1 MARTVVFVHGAWVA
15 PACWDSFRS
24 RFESRGY
31 SCLAPAWPYE
41 GRPIEEL
48 RSNPAPELGR
58 VGIPEIVEHHAK
70 VVAAL
75 PEPPVLVGHSFG
87 GLFVQ
92 MLLDRGLGA
101 AGVAIDP
108 APPRGVLPGPHAFR
122 FSLPAV
128 ATWRGWRKVL
138 TIPPDRFAWGFCHT
152 LPEAEQRKIYERHVV
167 PTPGRIFFQAAVG
180 AGTKVNF
187 RNASRAPLLI
197 TAGEL
202 DRAVDARMNRS
213 NFRKYRRSPAV
224 TDFEEFSGR
233 THWLIAGPGWEEVA
247 DVVLDWLDRSG
258 PALTSIPQA
267 DVADGEAVAPGPD

>member
-1 MARTVVFVHGAWVA
+1 MAPSARRASAWSRRRSSGVRT
-15 PACWDSFRS
+15 RS
-24 RFESRGY
+24 
-31 SCLAPAWPYE
+31 
-41 GRPIEEL
+41 
-48 RSNPAPELGR
+48 
-58 VGIPEIVEHHAK
+58 H
-70 VVAAL
+70 
-75 PEPPVLVGHSFG
+75 
-87 GLFVQ
+87 
-92 MLLDRGLGA
+92 
-101 AGVAIDP
+101 
-108 APPRGVLPGPHAFR
+108 
-122 FSLPAV
+122 SLPAV

-224 TDFEEFSGR
+224 TDFEEWSSASARFAEVGR
-233 THWLIAGPGWEEVA
+233 QAGVRAQPVQ
-247 DVVLDWLDRSG
+247 R
-258 PALTSIPQA
+258 PAIQTT
-267 DVADGEAVAPGPD
+267 